1 MGFSRQEYWSGVP
14 LPSPNR
20 DETSFF
26 GYKIPSCP
34 HPYPFDRA
42 FTNVNVPVHPP
53 SGELFTL
60 LSGGDWEYVDS
71 VGRRFEQL
79 FRDSPSIRRAV
90 MRREEGGGVQWRG
103 CPGSWG
109 RVFGVWP
116 EVGTGCWPLVFE
128 TWNLPPGLG
137 AGHTSRV
144 RLKVTVAPACPPCPP
159 PYSITPGTITRLDLG
174 SRWAPDWIP
183 VCICRGTKWASGW
196 ILRATSVF

>member
-1 MGFSRQEYWSGVP
+1 MP

-42 FTNVNVPVHPP
+42 FTNVNIPVHPP

-71 VGRRFEQL
+71 VDRRFEQL

-103 CPGSWG
+103 CPGSWA
-109 RVFGVWP
+109 VS
-116 EVGTGCWPLVFE
+116 
-128 TWNLPPGLG
+128 GLRSAQG
-137 AGHTSRV
+137 AGHWSLR
-144 RLKVTVAPACPPCPP
+144 
-159 PYSITPGTITRLDLG
+159 PGTCLQGWGPDTRLG
-174 SRWAPDWIP
+174 S
-183 VCICRGTKWASGW
+183 G
-196 ILRATSVF
+196 